1 MSPKDVSA
9 GSCASLE
16 IRNGFLKDM
25 GSTEKLPARETFFK
39 KSRRVKKWFAI
50 STETPHSGNFAS
62 PPPAP
67 LEVSIPMRMVYSSS
81 NLFPLCD
88 SKYVLKQALT
98 ILTKIIIWLLFHCA
112 VFTGNWRTAAF
123 IIGVYPLALS
133 S

>member
-62 PPPAP
+62 PRP
-67 LEVSIPMRMVYSSS
+67 LGSQYSYE
-81 NLFPLCD
+81 NG
-88 SKYVLKQALT
+88 
-98 ILTKIIIWLLFHCA
+98 LLFLKF
-112 VFTGNWRTAAF
+112 VST
-123 IIGVYPLALS
+123 V
-133 S
+133 